1 METGADFFK
10 NLPRARQPEKR
21 EVTCA
26 MPGAPAFLVGVGAG
40 FSAAA
45 IARVVA
51 DAELNPKGSKKSKGA
66 KAGDAKRQRKG
77 PLMVKP
83 KPFVRKE
90 YPADDPCAECCGS
103 GRVDCSECKGRG
115 RTNLTELVM
124 LPMDTWPEWC
134 QYCRGSG
141 LIYCSRCSG
150 LGKHRAKIGFD
161 LED

>member
-1 METGADFFK
+1 M
-10 NLPRARQPEKR
+10 
-21 EVTCA
+21 
-26 MPGAPAFLVGVGAG
+26 
-40 FSAAA
+40 
-45 IARVVA
+45 
-51 DAELNPKGSKKSKGA
+51 
-66 KAGDAKRQRKG
+66 
-77 PLMVKP
+77 
-83 KPFVRKE
+83 
-90 YPADDPCAECCGS
+90 
-103 GRVDCSECKGRG
+103 DCSECKGRG

>member
-1 METGADFFK
+1 MVHSFCQHASER
-10 NLPRARQPEKR
+10 NRRLHS
-21 EVTCA
+21 A
-26 MPGAPAFLVGVGAG
+26 MPAPPFLVGVGVG

-45 IARVVA
+45 LARVAAESEPDSKA
-51 DAELNPKGSKKSKGA
+51 DKKARGSKG
-66 KAGDAKRQRKG
+66 GDATRGGSGARGKG

-83 KPFVRKE
+83 KAFVRRE
-90 YPADDPCAECCGS
+90 YPPDPCTECCGS

-115 RTNLTELVM
+115 RTNFTELVM
-124 LPMDTWPEWC
+124 LPKDTWPEWC

>member
-1 METGADFFK
+1 MHRSF
-10 NLPRARQPEKR
+10 R
-21 EVTCA
+21 TCLRHSA
-26 MPGAPAFLVGVGAG
+26 MPAPPFLVGVGVG

-45 IARVVA
+45 LARVA
-51 DAELNPKGSKKSKGA
+51 AESEPDAKGDKKAKGSKG
-66 KAGDAKRQRKG
+66 GDATRGGRGAGKG

-83 KPFVRKE
+83 KAFVRRE
-90 YPADDPCAECCGS
+90 YPPDPCTECCGS

-115 RTNLTELVM
+115 RTNFTELVM
-124 LPMDTWPEWC
+124 LPKDTWPEWC